1 MKYLIA
7 AGFILISF
15 NSMANNGQ
23 LKKLI
28 SMSKRRNQLKLR
40 MISLARRLK
49 MAIRHK
55 GI

>member
-23 LKKLI
+23 LKKTKY
-28 SMSKRRNQLKLR
+28 S
-40 MISLARRLK
+40 
-49 MAIRHK
+49 
-55 GI
+55 